1 MSKLL
6 LNADSATAN
15 QMVLSLL
22 TKYLDVEDKF
32 KGKAMDAAILSLIAA
47 NKDNMR
53 AVINAVMARLALKTR
68 NQLALSLT
76 RNLLSFLDRFPG
88 YVVTPEIEKVLE
100 RLAALPGTEYGEVS
114 LVASSVYSDFKV
126 PDYQSRLSELRDFI
140 MSDTP
145 QAISTSRKLSLSV
158 DSLSELFNDAD
169 PKVREAAR
177 EVYVRR
183 VYRAHNFI
191 EVKQTEVNG
200 VATIHWKFQ
209 LRDSPPQVLAASLS
223 SVCFLVLACCVSPAD
238 AWEARL
244 DFRVVIFVGCPGALW
259 NARGLHDD
267 QRRGVEPQPSAGGVQ
282 EDHVST
288 GVLHRARQHVPRGF
302 GHFGALR

>member
-1 MSKLL
+1 MLVQFTSGFDAGEVEPLVSKLL

-15 QMVLSLL
+15 SMVVALL
-22 TKYLDVEDKF
+22 TKYSDVEDQF

-53 AVINAVMARLALKTR
+53 AVINAVMARQGLKTR
-68 NQLALSLT
+68 NQLALSLV
-76 RNLLSFLDRFPG
+76 RNLASFLDRYPG

-114 LVASSVYSDFKV
+114 LAASSVYSEFKV
-126 PDYQSRLSELRDFI
+126 PDYQSRLNELRDFI

-158 DSLSELFNDAD
+158 DSLSELFNDPD
-169 PKVREAAR
+169 VKVREAAR

-191 EVKQTEVNG
+191 EVKQTESNG
-200 VATIHWKFQ
+200 LATVSWQFQ
-209 LRDSPPQVLAASLS
+209 LRDSPPQVRKAVRFDAALAVRPE
-223 SVCFLVLACCVSPAD
+223 SV
-238 AWEARL
+238 R
-244 DFRVVIFVGCPGALW
+244 
-259 NARGLHDD
+259 
-267 QRRGVEPQPSAGGVQ
+267 
-282 EDHVST
+282 
-288 GVLHRARQHVPRGF
+288 
-302 GHFGALR
+302 